1 MITLDQLEHCWDQG
15 DGPWLSHQWRV
26 LEFPTIGG
34 LKLDPVLC
42 EEIVLPLPT
51 FGERDK
57 SLGSGT
63 ISLAATSSAGQLE
76 MVFGLDNKFRALK
89 YLNNW
94 EHLIQN
100 PYTGGFRLPS
110 VYMKEISVGYFSGDG
125 TQVARGV
132 CRNAWPTTYSGIG
145 GDRVPADKPI
155 NASFK
160 VTAFYW
166 EWL

>member
-1 MITLDQLEHCWDQG
+1 MITLDQLENCWEQG

-26 LEFPTIGG
+26 LDFPTIGG

-51 FGERDK
+51 FGAREK

-76 MVFGLDNKFRALK
+76 MVFGLDNKFRVLK

-94 EHLIQN
+94 DHLIQN

-110 VYMKEISVGYFSGDG
+110 VYMKEIPVGFFSGDG

-145 GDRVPADKPI
+145 GERVPSDKPI
-155 NASFK
+155 NASFN

>member
-34 LKLDPVLC
+34 LKLDPILC

-51 FGERDK
+51 FGEREK

-63 ISLAATSSAGQLE
+63 LSLAATSSAGQLE

-94 EHLIQN
+94 DLLIQN

-145 GDRVPADKPI
+145 GDRVPSDKPI